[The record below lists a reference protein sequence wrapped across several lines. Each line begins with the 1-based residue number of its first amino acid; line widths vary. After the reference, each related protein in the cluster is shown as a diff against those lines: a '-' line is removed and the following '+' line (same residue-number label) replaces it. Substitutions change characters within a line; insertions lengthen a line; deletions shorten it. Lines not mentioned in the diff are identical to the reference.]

1 MSNKTD
7 YRTITREQF
16 LFNEMRIVA
25 TLLYEGKS
33 TEEAINEI
41 VSKNLFQ
48 YPTEKMIK
56 NLAQVCVKRYEKA
69 DKELIS
75 IVATSSSSVAKQA
88 CLFLMMNYY
97 KIVSDFMITVI
108 GEKYR
113 TKDFTFTK
121 MDMNSFFTRLQE
133 QNETVASWSEE
144 TIKKSK
150 SVLKKLLVDNGYLD
164 NTKSEVLNTVL
175 LEPSI
180 KEVIERKN
188 AYFEADG
195 FDENENYIWND
206 FVYNLDEFYDR
217 MNLNREEYKGK
228 GR

>member
-69 DKELIS
+69 DKELIN

-133 QNETVASWSEE
+133 QNETVASWSEA
-144 TIKKSK
+144 TIAKCKQ
-150 SVLKKLLVDNGYLD
+150 VLKKTLVENGYLD
-164 NTKSEVLNTVL
+164 NSKSEKLNVVL
-175 LEPSI
+175 LDFRV
-180 KEVIERKN
+180 KEAIENSNNK
-188 AYFEADG
+188 EALIAFG
-195 FDENENYIWND
+195 C
-206 FVYNLDEFYDR
+206 
-217 MNLNREEYKGK
+217 M
-228 GR
+228 